1 MRLFAPMLLV
11 VAVALQALAIT
22 MALVGFLSLHLA
34 TGNASDFFLSALIC
48 SGFGVGIFSFGWV
61 SRTEH
66 LFTRQMFLITTGT
79 WLVVPVFASLPLIF
93 TTTHLTFT
101 DAVFETVSGLT
112 TTGSTV
118 LSHLESQP
126 PDILLWRSLLQWQG
140 GIGIVCMAVALL
152 PFLKVGGMRLFQ
164 TESSYWS
171 DENAPRAKHLVI
183 TILKIYV
190 LLTALCTAGYALTGM
205 SFFDAVNNAF
215 TTIST
220 GGYSTTD
227 RSFGDT
233 SYLTQWVAVVF
244 MVAGSIP
251 FVLYL
256 QLFKARFRE
265 FFANTQLR
273 TFLLLLG
280 SFILLVSLD
289 LYLSGHD
296 GLMASVSKSAFNVTS
311 LITTT
316 GYASDDYALWGNF
329 SVALIFFA
337 MFIGGCSGS
346 TAGGTKI
353 FRLQLF
359 GTLLKEQL
367 RRAVHPN
374 ITIASTYEGK
384 QVKAEVVTAMVAY
397 FFVMIMSLIILTL
410 GLSLTELDL
419 ISSLTGASTALMNV
433 GPGLGD
439 IIGPTGNFSSLT
451 DGAKWL
457 LCAGMILGR
466 LEFLTILTLFTASF
480 WRG

>member
-1 MRLFAPMLLV
+1 ML
-11 VAVALQALAIT
+11 AV
-22 MALVGFLSLHLA
+22 
-34 TGNASDFFLSALIC
+34 LI
-48 SGFGVGIFSFGWV
+48 
-61 SRTEH
+61 
-66 LFTRQMFLITTGT
+66 
-79 WLVVPVFASLPLIF
+79 
-93 TTTHLTFT
+93 
-101 DAVFETVSGLT
+101 
-112 TTGSTV
+112 
-118 LSHLESQP
+118 
-126 PDILLWRSLLQWQG
+126 
-140 GIGIVCMAVALL
+140 
-152 PFLKVGGMRLFQ
+152 
-164 TESSYWS
+164 
-171 DENAPRAKHLVI
+171 
-183 TILKIYV
+183 
-190 LLTALCTAGYALTGM
+190 
-205 SFFDAVNNAF
+205 
-215 TTIST
+215 
-220 GGYSTTD
+220 
-227 RSFGDT
+227 
-233 SYLTQWVAVVF
+233 
-244 MVAGSIP
+244 
-251 FVLYL
+251 
-256 QLFKARFRE
+256 
-265 FFANTQLR
+265 
-273 TFLLLLG
+273 
-280 SFILLVSLD
+280 
-289 LYLSGHD
+289 
-296 GLMASVSKSAFNVTS
+296 
-311 LITTT
+311 
-316 GYASDDYALWGNF
+316 YASDDYALWGNF

>member
-1 MRLFAPMLLV
+1 MRLFSPMLLV

-22 MALVGFLSLHLA
+22 MSLVGLLGYCLA
-34 TGNASDFFLSALIC
+34 TGNASDFFYSALLC
-48 SGFGVGIFSFGWV
+48 SGVGAGLFFYGWMH
-61 SRTEH
+61 RTEH
-66 LFTRQMFLITTGT
+66 LFTRQMFIITTGT
-79 WLVVPVFASLPLIF
+79 WILVPAFATLPLLF
-93 TTTHLTFT
+93 TTSQVSFT
-101 DAVFETVSGLT
+101 DAYFETVSGLT

-118 LSHLESQP
+118 LSHLENQP
-126 PDILLWRSLLQWQG
+126 PDLLLWRSLLQWQG

-190 LLTALCTAGYALTGM
+190 LLTVLCIIGYALTGM
-205 SFFDAVNNAF
+205 TLFDAVNHAF

-227 RSFGDT
+227 RSFGGT
-233 SYLTQWVAVVF
+233 TLLTQWVAVVF
-244 MVAGSIP
+244 MVAGSVP

-256 QLFKARFRE
+256 QLFKAHYRE

-273 TFLLLLG
+273 TFLLVLG
-280 SFILLVSLD
+280 SFVILVSLN
-289 LYLSGHD
+289 LC
-296 GLMASVSKSAFNVTS
+296 VSEHEPLVAAVTKSAFNITS

-316 GYASDDYALWGNF
+316 GFASEDYTYWGNF
-329 SVALIFFA
+329 NVALIFFA

-346 TAGGTKI
+346 TSGGTKI
-353 FRLQLF
+353 FRLQLS

-374 ITIASTYEGK
+374 ITITSTFEGK
-384 QVKAEVVTAMVAY
+384 QIKSEVVTAVVAY
-397 FFVMIMSLIILTL
+397 FFVMIMSLVVLTL

-419 ISSLTGASTALMNV
+419 ITSLTGASTALMNV

-439 IIGPTGNFSSLT
+439 IIGPAGNFSSLT

-457 LCAGMILGR
+457 LCIGMLLGR
-466 LEFLTILTLFTASF
+466 LEFLTILILFTASF